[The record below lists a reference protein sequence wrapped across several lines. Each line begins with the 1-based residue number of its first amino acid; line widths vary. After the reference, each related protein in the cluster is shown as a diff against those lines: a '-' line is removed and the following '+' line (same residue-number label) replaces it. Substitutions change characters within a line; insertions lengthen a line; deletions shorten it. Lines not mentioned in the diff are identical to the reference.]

1 MKRLVFTVILIA
13 VIMKFTSAQV
23 TFILKDIPVN
33 TPLDSYFFLAGT
45 INKWVPNDIEYQFNA
60 DEYGRLVLNLDS
72 VPRSFEYKICRGNW
86 NSVEVDSLGRD
97 ISNRLYVDSIDSQ
110 IFIKIH
116 SWRDL
121 IPQQQIASTA
131 SPNVFFTP
139 TSIEIPQFKRRRTVR
154 VYFPP
159 NYSSRQA
166 YPVIYMFDGQN
177 VFDASTSFA
186 GEWKVDETLDSLYLR
201 RNFACIVVAVYH
213 GEGERINEQTPWPN
227 DEKMGGDGAKFA
239 QFFVKDLKP
248 YIDKHYRTFPD
259 RDNTI
264 IIGSSL
270 GGLMALYMALQ
281 YPEVFGKAGVFS
293 PSLWWSEKAF
303 EQMGKFKKR
312 RTQKIYILGGEQ
324 ESDALIS
331 NLERAEGILKEV
343 GFDESELNVRIVPDG
358 HHSEWFWAREFPDA
372 IKWLFGL

>member
-1 MKRLVFTVILIA
+1 
-13 VIMKFTSAQV
+13 MKFTSAQV
-23 TFILKDIPVN
+23 TFILKYIPAN

-45 INKWVPNDIEYQFNA
+45 INKWVPNDSEYQFSA
-60 DEYGRLVLNLDS
+60 DEYGQLVLNLDS
-72 VPRSFEYKICRGNW
+72 VPSSFEYKICRGSW
-86 NSVEVDSLGRD
+86 TSVEVDSLGRD
-97 ISNRLYVDSIDSQ
+97 IPNRLYVDSIGSQ
-110 IFIKIH
+110 IFIKVH

-131 SPNVFFTP
+131 STNVFFTP

-186 GEWKVDETLDSLYLR
+186 GEWKVDETLDSLYHR

-213 GEGERINEQTPWPN
+213 GEGDRINEQTPWPN

-248 YIDKHYRTFPD
+248 YIDKYYRTFPD

-264 IIGSSL
+264 IMGSSL

-303 EQMGKFKKR
+303 EQMAKFKKR

-331 NLERAEGILKEV
+331 NLERAEEILKEV

-372 IKWLFGL
+372 IKWLFGM

>member
-1 MKRLVFTVILIA
+1 VLLIILF
-13 VIMKFTSAQV
+13 VVTMNLTEAQV
-23 TFILKDIPVN
+23 TFTLKDIPSN
-33 TPLDSYFFLAGT
+33 TPKDSYFFLAGT
-45 INKWVPNDIEYQFNA
+45 INKWIPNDIDYQFKT
-60 DEYGRLVLNLDS
+60 DDYGQLILKLDS
-72 VPRSFEYKICRGNW
+72 MPSSFEYKICRGSW
-86 NSVEVDSLGRD
+86 ASVEVDSLGRD
-97 ISNRLYVDSIDSQ
+97 ISNRIYVDSIGSQ
-110 IFIKIH
+110 TLI
-116 SWRDL
+116 SVQNWRDL
-121 IPQQQIASTA
+121 MPQQQIASTA

-139 TSIEIPQFKRRRTVR
+139 TSIEIPQLKRRRTVR

-186 GEWKVDETLDSLYLR
+186 GEWKVDETLDSLYR
-201 RNFACIVVAVYH
+201 TRYFACIVVAVYH

-227 DEKMGGDGAKFA
+227 VEKMGGDGAKFA
-239 QFFVKDLKP
+239 QFIVKDLKP
-248 YIDKHYRTFPD
+248 YIDKYYRTFPD

-264 IIGSSL
+264 IMGSSL

-303 EQMGKFKKR
+303 EQMAKFKKR

-324 ESDALIS
+324 EGDAFISD
-331 NLERAEGILKEV
+331 LERAEGMLKEV
-343 GFDESELNVRIVPDG
+343 GFDESELNVRLVPDG